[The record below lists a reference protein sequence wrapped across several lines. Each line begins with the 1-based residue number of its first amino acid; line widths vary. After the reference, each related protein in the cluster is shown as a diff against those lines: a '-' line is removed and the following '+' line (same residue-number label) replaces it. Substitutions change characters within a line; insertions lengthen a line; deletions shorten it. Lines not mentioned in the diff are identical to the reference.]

1 MQRNQT
7 RPPPLLAVIA
17 AALAI
22 CAAVWLL
29 ACIFRH
35 SVAFL
40 LGGIVL
46 CVVLKYLKD
55 ITA

>member
-1 MQRNQT
+1 MQRKQS
-7 RPPPLLAVIA
+7 RPPPRLAVIA

-22 CAAVWLL
+22 FAAMWLL

-40 LGGIVL
+40 VGGVVL

-55 ITA
+55 ITT

>member
-1 MQRNQT
+1 MPRNQS
-7 RPPPLLAVIA
+7 RPPPMLAVIA
-17 AALAI
+17 SALAI

-35 SVAFL
+35 GIAFL

-46 CVVLKYLKD
+46 CVILKYLKE
-55 ITA
+55 ITT

>member
-1 MQRNQT
+1 MSSNQS
-7 RPPPLLAVIA
+7 RPPPLVAVIA
-17 AALAI
+17 AVLAV

-40 LGGIVL
+40 VGGVVL

-55 ITA
+55 ITT

>member
-1 MQRNQT
+1 MIRNQS
-7 RPPPLLAVIA
+7 RPPPMVAVIA

-40 LGGIVL
+40 VGGVVL

>member
-1 MQRNQT
+1 MPRNQT
-7 RPPPLLAVIA
+7 RPPPLLVVIA
-17 AALAI
+17 VTLVI

-46 CVVLKYLKD
+46 CVILKYLKD
-55 ITA
+55 ITT

>member
-1 MQRNQT
+1 MFRNQS
-7 RPPPLLAVIA
+7 RPPPAVAVIA
-17 AALAI
+17 AVLAI
-22 CAAVWLL
+22 CAALWLL

-46 CVVLKYLKD
+46 CVILKYLKD
-55 ITA
+55 ITT

>member
-40 LGGIVL
+40 VGGIVL

>member
-1 MQRNQT
+1 MFRNQP
-7 RPPPLLAVIA
+7 RPPPVVAVIA
-17 AALAI
+17 TALAI

-46 CVVLKYLKD
+46 CVILKYLKD
-55 ITA
+55 ITT